1 MSLNIEAGEIAAAV
15 KMVKKECER
24 VKEMSA
30 YEINKLALQIVVASN
45 MYDSASLI
53 SESIDVLTES

>member
-1 MSLNIEAGEIAAAV
+1 MSLNIESGEIAEAV
-15 KMVKKECER
+15 KMVKKECEGA
-24 VKEMSA
+24 KEMTA

-53 SESIDVLTES
+53 SESIDLLTES